1 MSKQKAKRC
10 QRHQTLSFL
19 LAAIVLLLL
28 IGWIVALGVPAP
40 AESLVSAK
48 PTPRGLTPRD
58 GVCDAATMQTMI
70 DTYAEMNTPLVFTC
84 NENIEL
90 LTGLNIKG
98 DVTIVGQNPELRS
111 FRVFINGN
119 DYAERLFYVESDAS
133 LTLVS
138 VELTRSHLYGIYA
151 TPGSQVTLDNV
162 VFTSIS
168 EGRNIGAAIYNE
180 GGAIVISNS
189 FFSMSWGEVAIKNSG
204 QLWLDDTVIWSS
216 VGCVDNSAD
225 ATAHG
230 VSEACK
236 AS

>member
-1 MSKQKAKRC
+1 MSKRKVKRG
-10 QRHQTLSFL
+10 QRYQTVSFL
-19 LAAIVLLLL
+19 LITMVLLLL
-28 IGWIVALGVPAP
+28 IGWIVALGVPTP
-40 AESLVSAK
+40 AEGLVSAK

-70 DTYAEMNTPLVFTC
+70 DNYAEMDMPLVFTC
-84 NENIEL
+84 NEDIEL
-90 LTGLNIKG
+90 LTGLNIRG
-98 DVTIVGQNPELRS
+98 NVTIVGQNPELRS
-111 FRVFINGN
+111 FRVFIDGG

-168 EGRNIGAAIYNE
+168 EGRNVGAAIYNE
-180 GGAIVISNS
+180 GGAVAISNS

-204 QLWLDDTVIWSS
+204 QLWLDDSVIWSS
-216 VGCVDNSAD
+216 VGCVDSSAD

-230 VSEACK
+230 VRESCK